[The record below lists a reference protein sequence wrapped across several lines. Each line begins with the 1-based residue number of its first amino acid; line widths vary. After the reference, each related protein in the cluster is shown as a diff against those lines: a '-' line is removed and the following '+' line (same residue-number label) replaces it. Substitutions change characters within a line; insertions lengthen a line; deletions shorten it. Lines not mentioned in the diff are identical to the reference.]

1 MLEHFCPPDS
11 GGTAALLLKLRDSQ
25 EGRME
30 GGRAGEE
37 KRWEKQ
43 QELVKET
50 DDKGWKS
57 GYLSVHGYP
66 NR

>member
-1 MLEHFCPPDS
+1 MLGRSCPPDS
-11 GGTAALLLKLRDSQ
+11 GGTAALLLKLRDIQ

-30 GGRAGEE
+30 GGRAGED

-50 DDKGWKS
+50 DDKG
-57 GYLSVHGYP
+57 
-66 NR
+66 